1 MRPSVMEKRICL
13 VDSLVISASRQN
25 TFRAVQLFQQ
35 DDTGKVVR
43 QGDATER
50 QGLVCA
56 CAYRVA
62 YAVRPADDERQV
74 TDAL

>member
-1 MRPSVMEKRICL
+1 MSPSTQTGRYRLLL
-13 VDSLVISASRQN
+13 VVGLATRYLHG
-25 TFRAVQLFQQ
+25 TVQLFQQ